1 MRRPLIIGLWFLA
14 DLAAFLLAYALAY
27 VLRVG
32 PILSTDFPLDWYLNI
47 ALLVAPFW
55 LAVLVATGSF
65 SLFTDQRGARAVMNL
80 AYAALIGTALFTLAY
95 YFAYGLF
102 FSRLLLLFALLLT
115 FVTSLVT
122 HWLFDA
128 WRRSMLRRGQPSYP
142 TLIVGLTRESK
153 ALIERLNGLKSPFK
167 PVAVLD
173 GRGTKETAVDGVP
186 VLGRLNLLEETITQ
200 LKITH
205 LIQCSDLEQSIN
217 LLSACRSRGLTYMM
231 LPSVLGIIGDSERV
245 EMLEG
250 LPVTIVEPSG
260 RAWWRR
266 IL

>member
-1 MRRPLIIGLWFLA
+1 MRRPLIIGLWLLC

-32 PILSTDFPLDWYLNI
+32 PILSTDFPLDAYLNVA
-47 ALLVAPFW
+47 ALVSPLWLV
-55 LAVLVATGSF
+55 VLVATGSF
-65 SLFTDQRGARAVMNL
+65 SLFTDQRGVRAVMNL
-80 AYAALIGTALFTLAY
+80 AYAALIGTALFALAY

-102 FSRLLLLFALLLT
+102 FSRLLLLFALILT

-128 WRRSMLRRGQPSYP
+128 WRRTMLRRDPPAYP

-153 ALIERLNGLKSPFK
+153 ALIERLNGLRSPFR
-167 PVAVLD
+167 PVAILD
-173 GRGTKETAVDGVP
+173 GRGTKETEVDGVP
-186 VLGRLNLLEETITQ
+186 MLGRLNLLEETITQ

-217 LLSACRSRGLTYMM
+217 LLSACRSRGLTYLM

>member
-1 MRRPLIIGLWFLA
+1 
-14 DLAAFLLAYALAY
+14 
-27 VLRVG
+27 
-32 PILSTDFPLDWYLNI
+32 
-47 ALLVAPFW
+47 
-55 LAVLVATGSF
+55 
-65 SLFTDQRGARAVMNL
+65 
-80 AYAALIGTALFTLAY
+80 
-95 YFAYGLF
+95 
-102 FSRLLLLFALLLT
+102 
-115 FVTSLVT
+115 
-122 HWLFDA
+122 
-128 WRRSMLRRGQPSYP
+128 
-142 TLIVGLTRESK
+142 
-153 ALIERLNGLKSPFK
+153 
-167 PVAVLD
+167 LD
-173 GRGTKETAVDGVP
+173 GRGTKETEVDGVP

-217 LLSACRSRGLTYMM
+217 LLSACRSRGLTYLM

>member
-1 MRRPLIIGLWFLA
+1 MRRPLIIGLWLLA

-32 PILSTDFPLDWYLNI
+32 PILSTDFPLDAYLNV
-47 ALLVAPFW
+47 AALVAPLW
-55 LAVLVATGSF
+55 LVVLVATGSF
-65 SLFTDQRGARAVMNL
+65 SLFTDQRGVRAVMNL
-80 AYAALIGTALFTLAY
+80 AYAALIGTALFALAY

-102 FSRLLLLFALLLT
+102 FSRLLLLFALILT
-115 FVTSLVT
+115 FITTLVT

-128 WRRSMLRRGQPSYP
+128 WRRSMLRRTPASYP

-153 ALIERLNGLKSPFK
+153 ALIERLNGLKSPFR
-167 PVAVLD
+167 PVAILD
-173 GRGTKETAVDGVP
+173 GRGTKETEVDGVP
-186 VLGRLNLLEETITQ
+186 VLGRLNLLEETMTQ